1 MPKVITQQHL
11 QKRLEIVQKLFD
23 ILKINDHYIDD
34 NYYSNIIIKIVMLFP
49 LYGTKLVFCNG
60 AIILITMMEP
70 CIRVIATWI

>member
-49 LYGTKLVFCNG
+49 LYGFTLVFYN
-60 AIILITMMEP
+60 
-70 CIRVIATWI
+70 